1 MLQKLTTQ
9 CSHYTR
15 GNALS
20 LRLGL
25 PYLSG
30 KRSFSKMFF
39 KSEEFEAPP
48 GFSVRLEG
56 KHFETEL
63 FETDGVTSINI

>member
-1 MLQKLTTQ
+1 MFTLQQRECFIPAVGRTVSVKKT
-9 CSHYTR
+9 
-15 GNALS
+15 
-20 LRLGL
+20 
-25 PYLSG
+25 
-30 KRSFSKMFF
+30 FF